1 MKRWRIP
8 LFVAL
13 VIALLLATFTVE
25 YEEYDKGYSRE
36 AILNPW
42 LASGRL
48 LEANGVR
55 VRFAPEYSRLP
66 PQARVL
72 VLATPLQYLDFR
84 EQTELLAWV
93 KDGGHLVT
101 ELAAGDDDDDD
112 GRNLIA
118 GQLGVQRLQ
127 REPDDEKMMQ
137 EMPKQP
143 RFLPVQLG
151 DEGSVQAHFQPQ
163 AFLQAGRVPPVW
175 EAKDRNGA
183 HALRF
188 ALGKGHVTLLS
199 DNLWMHNMNLGEGD
213 HAALLWR
220 VVDAQH
226 GDEAWLVH
234 GMERPSLFA
243 LVLDEAT
250 PFLIALGLAVLVWLW
265 AISRRFGPLVSVL
278 PAARRRLAEHL
289 EASGRY
295 LLRHGGLGQLH
306 EASRQRLLAHV
317 QRRYPQWRRL
327 PTAELAAQLAARARI
342 ESGAVLRV
350 LETDSPDHLLQFAAD
365 IRLINR
371 LRKAL

>member
-1 MKRWRIP
+1 MKRWRMP
-8 LFVAL
+8 LIAAL
-13 VIALLLATFTVE
+13 LVALLLACFTVE

-42 LASGRL
+42 LAAGRL

-55 VRFAPEYSRLP
+55 VRFTPEYSRLP

-101 ELAAGDDDDDD
+101 ELAAGDEDDE

-118 GQLGVQRLQ
+118 GQLDVQRLQ
-127 REPDDEKMMQ
+127 REPEDEKVMQ
-137 EMPKQP
+137 DLPQQP
-143 RFLPVQLG
+143 RFLPVRLG
-151 DEGSVQAHFQPQ
+151 DEGSVQAHFQPHG
-163 AFLQAGRVPPVW
+163 FLQAGRVAPVW
-175 EAKDRNGA
+175 EAKDRNGT
-183 HALRF
+183 HAMRF
-188 ALGKGHVTLLS
+188 ALGKGHVTLVS

-220 VVDAQH
+220 VIDAQR
-226 GDEAWLVH
+226 GEEAWLVH

-243 LVLDEAT
+243 LVLEEAT
-250 PFLIALGLAVLVWLW
+250 PFLTALALAVLVWLW

-278 PAARRRLAEHL
+278 PTARRRLAEHL

-306 EASRQRLLAHV
+306 EASRQRLLAQV
-317 QRRYPQWRRL
+317 QRRHPQWRRL
-327 PTAELAAQLAARARI
+327 PSHELAVQLAARARI

-350 LETDSPDHLLQFAAD
+350 LTTDSPDHLLQFAAD

>member
-1 MKRWRIP
+1 MKRWRMP
-8 LFVAL
+8 LIAAL
-13 VIALLLATFTVE
+13 LVALLLACFTVE

-42 LASGRL
+42 LAAGRL

-101 ELAAGDDDDDD
+101 ELAAGDEDDE

-118 GQLGVQRLQ
+118 GQLDVQRLQ
-127 REPDDEKMMQ
+127 REPEDEKVMQ
-137 EMPKQP
+137 DLPQQP

-151 DEGSVQAHFQPQ
+151 DEGSVQAHFQLHG
-163 AFLQAGRVPPVW
+163 FLQAGRVAPVW

-183 HALRF
+183 HAMRF
-188 ALGKGHVTLLS
+188 ALGKGHVTLVS

-220 VVDAQH
+220 VIDAQR
-226 GDEAWLVH
+226 GEEAWLVH

-243 LVLDEAT
+243 LVLEEAT
-250 PFLIALGLAVLVWLW
+250 PFLTALALAVLVWLW

-278 PAARRRLAEHL
+278 PTARRRLAEHL

-306 EASRQRLLAHV
+306 EASRQRLLAQV
-317 QRRYPQWRRL
+317 QRRHPQWRRL
-327 PTAELAAQLAARARI
+327 PSHELAVQLAARARI

-350 LETDSPDHLLQFAAD
+350 LTTDSPDHLLQFAAD